1 MTCPP
6 ASLQEILAKI
16 FAVGSLTNNFN
27 LFQNY
32 LQVAIYAR
40 KKESVLASEVFEL
53 QIIYF
58 LFSIISL
65 QLDLNFKGA

>member
-40 KKESVLASEVFEL
+40 KKKSVLASEVFEL